1 MWSKE
6 KGKSKEVR
14 DDRGNKIF
22 QILGGWLSQMGIF
35 KYWDWKEEKKKEKD
49 STYGQTTKG
58 AVRKKAGISHMGKSI
73 GILWGEEYA
82 LQRHTS
88 TREKN
93 G

>member
-1 MWSKE
+1 
-6 KGKSKEVR
+6 
-14 DDRGNKIF
+14 
-22 QILGGWLSQMGIF
+22 
-35 KYWDWKEEKKKEKD
+35 
-49 STYGQTTKG
+49 
-58 AVRKKAGISHMGKSI
+58 VRKKAGISHMGKSI